1 MGQVIDMAGRTLAE
15 GETVEDRDEERSAVA
30 EVWHGAPVYALEL
43 AKELSMD
50 YCDVAAYTIHS
61 LLREAEDAAE
71 KHEKAAQLLEFI
83 RDQFFAGEE

>member
-1 MGQVIDMAGRTLAE
+1 MGQVIDMAGRTLAD
-15 GETVEDRDEERSAVA
+15 GEAVEDKAQEYNSVA
-30 EVWHGAPVYALEL
+30 KVWHGAPVYALEL

-61 LLREAEDAAE
+61 LLREAEDSAE